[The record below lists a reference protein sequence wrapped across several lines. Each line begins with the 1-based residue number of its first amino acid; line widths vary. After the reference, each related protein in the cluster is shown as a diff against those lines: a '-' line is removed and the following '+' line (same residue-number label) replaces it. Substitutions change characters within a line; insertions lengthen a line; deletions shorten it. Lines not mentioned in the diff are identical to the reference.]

1 MTTGAA
7 IVIALR
13 ILVPLLIFRKNL
25 TGGFLAMLLDGFD
38 VILIDL
44 MKLGG
49 FSGHYHQIDKVLDTY
64 YLGIEAVVAFGWTNQ
79 YERLPALVLFAFRLI
94 GVGLFELTQERIVLF
109 LFPNMFENWWLYVV
123 AVRRWRPQ
131 WTPNSWRG
139 VAIPMF
145 IMLVPKMAQEYLLHF
160 AEAQPWNWFK
170 ENFWD
175 P

>member
-1 MTTGAA
+1 VTTGAA

-13 ILVPLLIFRKNL
+13 LLVPLLIFRKHL
-25 TGGFLAMLLDGFD
+25 TGGVLAMLLDGFD
-38 VILIDL
+38 VILIDV

-49 FSGHYHQIDKVLDTY
+49 FSGHYHQIDKLLDTY
-64 YLGIEAVVAFGWTNQ
+64 YLGIEAVVAWGWTNQ
-79 YERLPALVLFAFRLI
+79 FERTPSLVLFGLRII
-94 GVGLFELTQERIVLF
+94 GVVLFELTQERIVLF

-123 AVRRWRPQ
+123 AVRRWKPA

-139 VAIPMF
+139 VAIPMG

>member
-1 MTTGAA
+1 VTTGAA

-13 ILVPLLIFRKNL
+13 LIVPLLIFKRNL
-25 TGGFLAMLLDGFD
+25 TGGVIAILLDGFD
-38 VILIDL
+38 VILIDV

-49 FSGHYHQIDKVLDTY
+49 FSGHYHQLDKVLDTY
-64 YLGIEAVVAFGWTNQ
+64 YLGIEALVAWSWTNQ
-79 YERLPALVLFAFRLI
+79 FERLPSLALFGLRIV
-94 GVGLFELTQERIVLF
+94 GVVLFELTEERIVLF

-123 AVRRWRPQ
+123 AVRRWKPAWRPV
-131 WTPNSWRG
+131 SWRG
-139 VAIPMF
+139 VAVPMGVL
-145 IMLVPKMAQEYLLHF
+145 LVPKMAQEYLLHF

>member
-1 MTTGAA
+1 VTTGAA

-13 ILVPLLIFRKNL
+13 IIVPLLIFRKNL
-25 TGGFLAMLLDGFD
+25 TGGVLAMLLDGFD
-38 VILIDL
+38 VILIDF

-49 FSGHYHQIDKVLDTY
+49 FSGHYHEIDKVLDTY
-64 YLGIEAVVAFGWTNQ
+64 YLGIEAIVAWGWTNQ
-79 YERLPALVLFAFRLI
+79 FERLPSLFLFGLRVIGVVLFEI
-94 GVGLFELTQERIVLF
+94 TDERIVLF

-123 AVRRWRPQ
+123 AVRRWKPA
-131 WTPNSWRG
+131 WTPRSWRA
-139 VAIPMF
+139 VAIPMAILF
-145 IMLVPKMAQEYLLHF
+145 VPKMAQEYLLHF

>member
-13 ILVPLLIFRKNL
+13 ILVPLLILRKNL
-25 TGGFLAMLLDGFD
+25 TGGIIAMLLDGFD
-38 VILIDL
+38 VIIIDVI
-44 MKLGG
+44 KLGG

-64 YLGIEAVVAFGWTNQ
+64 YLALEAYVAWGWQNQ
-79 YERLPALVLFAFRLI
+79 FERLPSLILFGFRII
-94 GVGLFELTQERIVLF
+94 GVVLFELTQQRIVLF

-131 WTPNSWRG
+131 WVPRSWRG
-139 VAIPMF
+139 VAIPMA
-145 IMLVPKMAQEYLLHF
+145 ILLVPKMAQEYLLHF

-170 ENFWD
+170 KNVYD

>member
-25 TGGFLAMLLDGFD
+25 TGGIIAMLLDGCD

-44 MKLGG
+44 LKLGG
-49 FSGHYHQIDKVLDTY
+49 FGGHYHQIDKVLDTY
-64 YLGIEAVVAFGWTNQ
+64 YLGIEAVVAYGWSNQ
-79 YERLPALVLFAFRLI
+79 YERLPALALFAFRI
-94 GVGLFELTQERIVLF
+94 VGVVLFELTERRIVLF

-123 AVRRWRPQ
+123 AVRRLKPA
-131 WTPNSWRG
+131 WTPTSWLG
-139 VAIPMF
+139 VAVPMAVLF
-145 IMLVPKMAQEYLLHF
+145 VPKMGQEYLLHF
-160 AEAQPWNWFK
+160 TEAKPWNWFK
-170 ENFWD
+170 QHFWD